1 LTEVWQVWQSGSMG
15 AKDPMAKTTL
25 RLPTKLWR
33 EMRVKAINEGIT
45 AQQAVIRALEM
56 YVRKGGKS

>member
-1 LTEVWQVWQSGSMG
+1 MKP
-15 AKDPMAKTTL
+15 KDELAKTTL
-25 RLPTKLWR
+25 RLPAKLWR

-56 YVRKGGKS
+56 YVKKGGQR

>member
-1 LTEVWQVWQSGSMG
+1 MK
-15 AKDPMAKTTL
+15 AKNEMAKTTL

-45 AQQAVIRALEM
+45 AQEAVVRALEM
-56 YVRKGGKS
+56 YVKKGVAR